1 MATQTTTDKT
11 SKTDAEDMMRDLT
24 TAPTIVVGASRGFG
38 RAITSRLAAEG
49 APVVAIARDAAAL
62 SELAG
67 PGNGAIAAITAF
79 PGDAVDPDLPTT
91 IYEKYAPTTL
101 VLVAGAVPPI
111 APLHEQ
117 TWESF
122 SVNWET
128 DVHVTFNWLREALLR
143 PLAPGSRVIVFSS
156 GAALAGSPMSGG
168 YAGAKGT
175 QRHITNYAAEESQRA
190 GLGISFTSILP
201 KITPQTG
208 VGLPGVLAY
217 AARRGISEQEYVAQL
232 GPPLTP
238 RAVGEAVLEL
248 ARADDADLASAY
260 LLSGEGLAP
269 LS

>member
-1 MATQTTTDKT
+1 MNCLAN
-11 SKTDAEDMMRDLT
+11 T
-24 TAPTIVVGASRGFG
+24 TAIVVGASRGFG
-38 RAITSRLAAEG
+38 RAIATRLAADG
-49 APVVAIARDAAAL
+49 ASVVAIARDADAL
-62 SELAG
+62 SELA
-67 PGNGAIAAITAF
+67 NGAGSITPHA
-79 PGDAVDPDLPTT
+79 GNAVDPELPAT
-91 IYEKYAPTTL
+91 IYETYAPQTV

-111 APLHEQ
+111 APLQEQ

-128 DVHVTFNWLREALLR
+128 DVHLTFNWLREALLR

-175 QRHITNYAAEESQRA
+175 QRHITNYAEAESERA

-208 VGLPGVLAY
+208 VGQPGVLAY
-217 AARRGISEQEYVAQL
+217 AARRGISEAEYVAQL

-238 RAVGEAVLEL
+238 EAVGDAVLRL
-248 ARADDADLASAY
+248 AQADDAELASAY
-260 LLSGEGLAP
+260 RLSGEGLAP